1 MRSDSLIAIRLLRL
15 VGQGRAA
22 DLILTGRREV
32 IDSGESQAGA
42 RRFAEGSGRH
52 GS

>member
-1 MRSDSLIAIRLLRL
+1 MTEEFR
-15 VGQGRAA
+15 GGM
-22 DLILTGRREV
+22 EV
-32 IDSGESQAGA
+32 IASGESQAGA